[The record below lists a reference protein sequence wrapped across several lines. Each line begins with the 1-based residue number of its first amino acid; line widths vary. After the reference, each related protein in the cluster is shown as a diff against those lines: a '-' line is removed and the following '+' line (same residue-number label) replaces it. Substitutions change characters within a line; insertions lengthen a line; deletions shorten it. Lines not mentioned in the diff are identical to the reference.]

1 MAERL
6 QKILSAAGIAS
17 RRTAETLIAQGRVT
31 VNGQTV
37 TEPGTKA
44 SAEDD
49 DIRVDGRRVKGV
61 QRRRYLLL
69 YKPRGYITTRS
80 DPQHR
85 PTVID
90 LLTRG
95 GVREYVYPVGRLDYD
110 SEGLLLL
117 TSDGDL
123 AARLT
128 HPRHGIEREY
138 EVRVRG
144 VPDQHDLDRLSR
156 GISLEGRRTAA
167 AQVELNKVI
176 ESESGEQALLSFV
189 IREGRNR
196 QVRNMCDAIGHPV
209 VRLRRTR
216 IGPITDE
223 HIRPGEFRDLS
234 EREIAQLRKSQPGDS
249 HARPA
254 EAGSHGT
261 KARSGGTKARN
272 HGTKAGSDGVSRKAG
287 GGSAPSNRVASGSS
301 RKGIT
306 RDEPPPAGAPPTTA
320 RPRTG
325 PAARSRRPRAGGPP
339 RRG

>member
-31 VNGQTV
+31 VNGRTV
-37 TEPGTKA
+37 TELGTKA
-44 SAEDD
+44 SLADD

-90 LLTRG
+90 LVANG
-95 GVREYVYPVGRLDYD
+95 GVKEYVYPVGRLDYD

-117 TSDGDL
+117 TSDGEL
-123 AARLT
+123 AAHLT

-156 GISLEGRRTAA
+156 GISLEGRRTAP
-167 AQVELNKVI
+167 AQVELTKVI
-176 ESESGEQALLSFV
+176 EAENGQQALLSFV

-209 VRLRRTR
+209 VRLRRKR
-216 IGPITDE
+216 IGPIVDE
-223 HIRPGEFRDLS
+223 HIRPGEFRDLT
-234 EREIAQLRKSQPGDS
+234 EREVALLRKVSAGDS
-249 HARPA
+249 HSLPA
-254 EAGSHGT
+254 EARSPASSPAAYVS
-261 KARSGGTKARN
+261 KKRSPRASEASEPPERSGAKGPRERRRQGVPGDDVPRTGTTIRA
-272 HGTKAGSDGVSRKAG
+272 
-287 GGSAPSNRVASGSS
+287 
-301 RKGIT
+301 
-306 RDEPPPAGAPPTTA
+306 A

-325 PAARSRRPRAGGPP
+325 SGARSRRPPAGGRP